1 MISKS
6 SEKDV
11 AKLECCDRN
20 LCARCTRC
28 RGPLPLPHKPAGQQ
42 ARTSLQSASAQRKL
56 EPTLVGQAKHSYV
69 SEESYDAL
77 ENCFEVHCSIAGQST
92 SLLDRS
98 LHRRCDLCEHHL
110 LRQKSQEQGN
120 VSDEAI
126 ALLIIMRRRYNR
138 VPVVAL
144 HFATHSMRTFSTYMS
159 RQE

>member
-11 AKLECCDRN
+11 PKLECCDRN

-28 RGPLPLPHKPAGQQ
+28 RGPLPLPRKPAGQQ

-69 SEESYDAL
+69 SEESCDTL
-77 ENCFEVHCSIAGQST
+77 ENSIGVYCAIAGQST

-98 LHRRCDLCEHHL
+98 LYRYCDLCEHHL
-110 LRQKSQEQGN
+110 LSQNPEN
-120 VSDEAI
+120 SVMWATS
-126 ALLIIMRRRYNR
+126 RYR
-138 VPVVAL
+138 YSHSHETSIRSSAGGCL
-144 HFATHSMRTFSTYMS
+144 THCYPLYADV
-159 RQE
+159 